1 MPPTTIKFQTESVS
15 EVSEPKTDS
24 GVEVEAINRPT
35 AASGTDQADPA
46 LLAQAVYATKS
57 EEADDAIDHIVDH
70 WTELRRQKST
80 REAQGEAERERFLD
94 DFRKLDESVI
104 HPAMEATLKE
114 LRKDGGGG
122 RVEVRQEDLMH
133 RPRVTLWM
141 SLEGEI
147 EGEPHQ
153 DRNPYLQLDAD
164 VAHRQVA
171 VWEGDMW
178 MKEGVSRDTAPFKM
192 DEITTESITE
202 RILGILQR
210 AATHGVTA

>member
-1 MPPTTIKFQTESVS
+1 VPGAES
-15 EVSEPKTDS
+15 P
-24 GVEVEAINRPT
+24 A
-35 AASGTDQADPA
+35 DQPDPA
-46 LLAQAVYATKS
+46 LLMQATYSTES
-57 EEADDAIDHIVDH
+57 EETDAAIDHIVGH
-70 WTELRRQKST
+70 WTELRHEKST
-80 REAQGEAERERFLD
+80 KEARVEAEREQFLE
-94 DFRKLDESVI
+94 DFRKLDESI
-104 HPAMEATLKE
+104 IQPAMEATLKE

-122 RVEVRQEDLMH
+122 RIDVRQEDLMH

-147 EGEPHQ
+147 GGVPHQ
-153 DRNPYLQLDAD
+153 DKNPYLQLDAD

-192 DEITTESITE
+192 DEVTTESVTE

-210 AATHGVTA
+210 AATHGITA

>member
-1 MPPTTIKFQTESVS
+1 VS
-15 EVSEPKTDS
+15 EVDQPKTDGQS
-24 GVEVEAINRPT
+24 QGRPSDQPT
-35 AASGTDQADPA
+35 TKSLTDQADPA
-46 LLAQAVYATKS
+46 VFVQPTYSTRN
-57 EEADDAIDHIVDH
+57 EETDAAIDHIVDQ
-70 WTELRRQKST
+70 WTDLRHEKST
-80 REAQGEAERERFLD
+80 KEAQAEADRERFLE
-94 DFRKLDESVI
+94 DFRKLDESI
-104 HPAMEATLKE
+104 IQPAMEATLRE

-122 RVEVRQEDLMH
+122 RIDVRPENLTH

-147 EGEPHQ
+147 KGLPHQ
-153 DRNPYLQLDAD
+153 DTNPYLQLDAD

-178 MKEGVSRDTAPFKM
+178 MHEGVSRDTAPIKM
-192 DEITTESITE
+192 DEVSTESITE

>member
-1 MPPTTIKFQTESVS
+1 MR
-15 EVSEPKTDS
+15 EVNQPKTDS
-24 GVEVEAINRPT
+24 QGHGRPSDVPG
-35 AASGTDQADPA
+35 AESPADQPDPA
-46 LLAQAVYATKS
+46 LLMQATYSTES
-57 EEADDAIDHIVDH
+57 EETDAAIDHIVGH
-70 WTELRRQKST
+70 WTELRHEKST
-80 REAQGEAERERFLD
+80 KEARVEAEREQFLE
-94 DFRKLDESVI
+94 DFRKLDESI
-104 HPAMEATLKE
+104 IQPAMEATLKE

-122 RVEVRQEDLMH
+122 RIDVRQEDLMH

-147 EGEPHQ
+147 RGVPHQ
-153 DRNPYLQLDAD
+153 DKNPYLQLDAD

-192 DEITTESITE
+192 DEVTTESVTE

-210 AATHGVTA
+210 AATHGITA